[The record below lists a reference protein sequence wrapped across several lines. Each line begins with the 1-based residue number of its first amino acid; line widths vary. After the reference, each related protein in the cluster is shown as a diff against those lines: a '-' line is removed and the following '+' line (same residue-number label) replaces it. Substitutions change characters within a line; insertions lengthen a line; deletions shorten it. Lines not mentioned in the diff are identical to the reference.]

1 MISKWRIALPSQPGK
16 KANAPKAW
24 RTSWWAIT
32 LPAILGLCLFVVAW
46 QAYVT
51 IFNVST
57 FLLPGPVDVARVAVE
72 IGPTLPAHVY
82 TTLYEIFAGYLVGN
96 VFALAIAFVIINSAF
111 AERLIYPLLVMSQT
125 IPKIA
130 IAPLLVIWFGT
141 GLIPKVII
149 IALLCFFP
157 TAVNAVQGLKS
168 VDPNAMDL
176 VRLVDNSKWV
186 AFRKV
191 QFPNSLPYFFAGLKI
206 SMASAV
212 IGAIIAEWVGAQNGL
227 GYLILYGAQSLRTD
241 LLFLGVAGSM
251 LLGIS
256 LYGAVAIAEK
266 IFSWKDAEIKSSS
279 GG

>member
-1 MISKWRIALPSQPGK
+1 
-16 KANAPKAW
+16 
-24 RTSWWAIT
+24 
-32 LPAILGLCLFVVAW
+32 
-46 QAYVT
+46 
-51 IFNVST
+51 
-57 FLLPGPVDVARVAVE
+57 
-72 IGPTLPAHVY
+72 
-82 TTLYEIFAGYLVGN
+82 
-96 VFALAIAFVIINSAF
+96 
-111 AERLIYPLLVMSQT
+111 MSQT

-212 IGAIIAEWVGAQNGL
+212 IGAIIAEWVGAQKGL
-227 GYLILYGAQSLRTD
+227 GYLILYGAQSIRTD

-251 LLGIS
+251 LHGIS
-256 LYGAVAIAEK
+256 LSGAVAIAEK

>member
-1 MISKWRIALPSQPGK
+1 LSSQSGK
-16 KANAPKAW
+16 KAGAPRAW
-24 RTSWWAIT
+24 RSSWWANN
-32 LPAILGLCLFVVAW
+32 LPVILGILLFIGVW

-57 FLLPGPVDVARVAVE
+57 FLLPGPADVGRVAVE
-72 IGPTLPAHVY
+72 IAPTLPGHIG
-82 TTLYEIFAGYLVGN
+82 TTLYEIFVGYVFGN
-96 VFALAIAFVIINSAF
+96 LFAIAIAFVIINSAF
-111 AERLIYPLLVMSQT
+111 AERMIYPFLVMSQT

-141 GLIPKVII
+141 GLVPKVII

-191 QFPNSLPYFFAGLKI
+191 QLPNSLPYLFAGLKI

-212 IGAIIAEWVGAQNGL
+212 IGAIIAEWVGAQKGL

-241 LLFLGVAGSM
+241 LLFLGVTGAM

-256 LYGAVAIAEK
+256 LYAVVAVAEK
-266 IFSWKDAEIKSSS
+266 LFSWKDAEIKASS
-279 GG
+279 GVE

>member
-1 MISKWRIALPSQPGK
+1 MSSQPVK
-16 KANAPKAW
+16 KADSPKTW
-24 RTSWWAIT
+24 RSSWWVNN
-32 LPAILGLCLFVVAW
+32 LPAFLGVCLLVGIW
-46 QAYVT
+46 QSYVT
-51 IFNVST
+51 IFNIST
-57 FLLPGPVDVARVAVE
+57 FLLPSPMDVARVAME
-72 IGPTLPAHVY
+72 IGPTLPGHIG
-82 TTLYEIFAGYLVGN
+82 TTLYEIFAGYLLGN
-96 VFALAIAFVIINSAF
+96 LFAIAIAFVIINSAF
-111 AERLIYPLLVMSQT
+111 AERMIYPFLVMSQT

-141 GLIPKVII
+141 GLVPKVII

-168 VDPNAMDL
+168 VDSNAMDL

-212 IGAIIAEWVGAQNGL
+212 IGAIIAEWVGAQKGL

-241 LLFLGVAGSM
+241 LLFLGVAGAM

-256 LYGAVAIAEK
+256 LYGVVAVAEK
-266 IFSWKDAEIKSSS
+266 LFSWKSVEVRASS
-279 GG
+279 GVE